1 VELLR
6 DANPEQGKLLEQG
19 SEVKFPSITCTPLS
33 AILPAESVAST
44 TFPVMVEQLLIL
56 SASSWDV
63 MVVVEHA
70 GDVAAT
76 LSSDVVS

>member
-1 VELLR
+1 MPAQSKES
-6 DANPEQGKLLEQG
+6 LLEQG

-33 AILPAESVAST
+33 AILPSESVAST

-76 LSSDVVS
+76 LSSDAVS